1 MPYVND
7 FVSHVFFYAKH
18 MATVHAENGKWHVH
32 FEAAENTQSDINK
45 ESNLPSSSKKE
56 NTITEHCLFFNSDEQ
71 QHGNTEVHNYW
82 PLKNEATVNTHTE
95 KNYPP
100 PRCYYSC

>member
-32 FEAAENTQSDINK
+32 FEAAENTQSDTNK

-56 NTITEHCLFFNSDEQ
+56 NTITEHCLFFNNDGQ
-71 QHGNTEVHNYW
+71 QHGNAEGHNYW
-82 PLKNEATVNTHTE
+82 PLKNEGAVNTHTE
-95 KNYPP
+95 KSYPP
-100 PRCYYSC
+100 PRC